1 MFEELA
7 VCLDGSSLAERIIPL
22 AESLTDSAH
31 GKLSL
36 LRVFSDRAKMPV
48 EQEHLQECARSWGAE
63 LRMSVSPDPARAI
76 LSELRRGPHITPALA
91 THGRSGW
98 SEVVMGSVARQVL
111 REAARPVLLFGPHDG
126 DWQRRRRIKTV
137 AAALDGSPLSESIL
151 PYAVKAALA
160 LSARLLLLQVL
171 PENLGK
177 AELSHEQPSD
187 LLESGYVQRQA
198 AALKKAY
205 LLEPEWE
212 VLHGAPGKAI
222 CRHLKDL
229 PETLLAMTTHGRPL
243 TERLI
248 VGSVAG
254 YCVRHGRVPL
264 LLQWPDRQIK

>member
-1 MFEELA
+1 VFDEVV
-7 VCLDGSSLAERIIPL
+7 VCLDGSTLAERVIPL
-22 AESLTDSAH
+22 AASLTDSAH

-36 LRVFSDRAKMPV
+36 FRVFSDRAEMPV

-63 LRMSVSPDPARAI
+63 LRMSFSPDAARAI

-98 SEVVMGSVARQVL
+98 AEAVMGSVARQVL

-126 DWQRRRRIKTV
+126 EWQRRRRIKTV

-160 LSARLLLLQVL
+160 LSARLLLLQAL
-171 PENLGK
+171 PESLAK
-177 AELSHEQPSD
+177 TELSREQSTD
-187 LLESGYVQRQA
+187 LLESVYLQRQA

-205 LLEPEWE
+205 LLQPEWE
-212 VLHGAPGKAI
+212 VLHGAPGQAI
-222 CRHLKDL
+222 CRYLKDL

-243 TERLI
+243 AERL
-248 VGSVAG
+248 VLGSVAG
-254 YCVRHGRVPL
+254 YCVRHARVPL
-264 LLQWPDRQIK
+264 LLQWPGS